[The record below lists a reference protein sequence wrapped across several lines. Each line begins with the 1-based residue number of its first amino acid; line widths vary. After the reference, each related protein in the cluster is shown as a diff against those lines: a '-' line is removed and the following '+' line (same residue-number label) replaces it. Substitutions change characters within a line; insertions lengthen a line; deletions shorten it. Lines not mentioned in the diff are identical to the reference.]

1 MYTMDMPITTRLP
14 EEFLARIKELAKRE
28 NLDTSSV
35 IRRLLARALEE
46 EKFKITLEKLSL
58 HKISIEQAAKI
69 LNTSIWEIIEVAKEN
84 NVDWIEYGGEELE
97 HDLKAIGKSK
107 KFPNENF

>member
-46 EKFKITLEKLSL
+46 EKFKMTLEKLSS

-69 LNTSIWEIIEVAKEN
+69 LNISIWEMLDIAKEN
-84 NVDWIEYGGEELE
+84 NIDWTEYDDKELE
-97 HDLKAIGKSK
+97 RDLKAIGK
-107 KFPNENF
+107 

>member
-1 MYTMDMPITTRLP
+1 MMYTMDMPITTRLP

-46 EKFKITLEKLSL
+46 EKFKMTLEKLSS

-69 LNTSIWEIIEVAKEN
+69 LNISIWEMLEITKEN
-84 NVDWIEYGGEELE
+84 NIDWTEYDDKELE
-97 HDLKAIGKSK
+97 RDLKAIGK
-107 KFPNENF
+107 